1 MTFNGAPHGTGGY
14 CLQRASSV
22 AVCSRPYSIGI
33 DAVSLSGSASDSYC
47 GINQAATTCE
57 ALLDLFNSKSCSLDT
72 ECGTGFGGLCKQIG
86 TGSNPPLLCTIPCGT
101 DAQCPSGN
109 TCSSTANGWC
119 K

>member
-14 CLQRASSV
+14 CLQRASVGCTS
-22 AVCSRPYSIGI
+22 PYRVNINT
-33 DAVSLSGSASDSYC
+33 VSLSGAGVDDYC

-57 ALLDLFNSKSCSLDT
+57 ALLDLFNGKACTTDP
-72 ECGTGFGGLCKQIG
+72 ECGAASGGLCKNLAAP
-86 TGSNPPLLCTIPCGT
+86 TAPPDLRCTIPCGT

-109 TCSSTANGWC
+109 TCSDTTNGWC